1 MVDPEE
7 VFGKMFG
14 GDAFA
19 DLIGDISIG
28 KEMKD
33 VFQQQAEDAP
43 EDYMMGPKGQ
53 PVLTPE
59 AQARRNAREKAA
71 ADAKAAERT
80 ARVNKLAEHLTRKLS
95 VFAEA
100 AKSAED
106 PDVAPSFK
114 EICRLEAAELAH
126 ESYGTELLQAIGG
139 VYKQRATQY
148 TASAAFAPLGWFH
161 GAKNTFATVSD
172 TVSTL
177 RSALELKSVF
187 ERLQAAEQAGMPPDE
202 LRKLEEQATEQ
213 GLRTLWKGAKLEVES
228 VVREVCD
235 KVLADPATTSE
246 KRQLR
251 AAALGLMGDAFL
263 SASKQEAGPAAEDF
277 VRIETPQSKA
287 REKERASRPGVPPR
301 PGAPPPPVP
310 EKPEGFM

>member
-14 GDAFA
+14 GDKFE

-28 KEMKD
+28 REMKD
-33 VFQQQAEDAP
+33 VFQQQAEDDP
-43 EDYMMGPKGQ
+43 EDYVLGPNGKPQ
-53 PVLTPE
+53 LTPE
-59 AQARRNAREKAA
+59 ASARKALREKEAN
-71 ADAKAAERT
+71 DKKAAERV
-80 ARVNKLAEHLTRKLS
+80 ARVNKLADHLTRKLS

-100 AKSAED
+100 AKSPDD
-106 PDVAPSFK
+106 PDVAPSFR
-114 EICRLEAAELAH
+114 EICRLEAADLKD
-126 ESYGTELLQAIGG
+126 ESYGVELLHAIGG
-139 VYKQRATQY
+139 VYKQRSAQFL
-148 TASAAFAPLGWFH
+148 ASAAFAPLGWFH

-187 ERLQAAEQAGMPPDE
+187 EKLQAAEQSGMPPEE

-235 KVLADPATTSE
+235 RVLADTNATAE

-251 AAALGLMGDAFL
+251 AVALSLMGDAFL
-263 SASKQEAGPAAEDF
+263 SVSKDTPENADDF

-287 REKERASRPGVPPR
+287 RDKASRPGVPPR

-310 EKPEGFM
+310 PEKPTGYM

>member
-43 EDYMMGPKGQ
+43 EDYVMGPKGQ

-59 AQARRNAREKAA
+59 AQARRAAREKAA
-71 ADAKAAERT
+71 SDAKAAERT
-80 ARVNKLAEHLTRKLS
+80 ERVNKLAEHLTRKLS

-100 AKSAED
+100 AKSVED
-106 PDVAPSFK
+106 PDVAPSFR
-114 EICRLEAAELAH
+114 EICRLEAADLAH
-126 ESYGTELLQAIGG
+126 ESYGVELLQAIGG

-263 SASKQEAGPAAEDF
+263 SASKQEPGAADDF

-287 REKERASRPGVPPR
+287 REKEKASRPGVPPR

-310 EKPEGFM
+310 EKPDGWT